1 MSRIFKNISTGIFIL
16 PWDLMGLF
24 LQCRVG
30 CVYIYNLWSLNS
42 LCVHV
47 SLSANVFLLFGHFK
61 SNLSV
66 FPSSPSLCLWS
77 NKEISLGAKYFPL
90 WVFKHSGSLLLFL
103 SASEVFSFLL
113 AVSVLFPSL
122 PVVVCVSKAVAELR
136 WHGDCGKHGEII
148 RTVRGFITAV
158 SRATLTVKVLC
169 MHVEGG

>member
-30 CVYIYNLWSLNS
+30 CVYIYNHWSLNS

-148 RTVRGFITAV
+148 RTVRGFIRGFKSYSNCKSPLHA
-158 SRATLTVKVLC
+158 C
-169 MHVEGG
+169 

>member
-1 MSRIFKNISTGIFIL
+1 
-16 PWDLMGLF
+16 MGLF

-30 CVYIYNLWSLNS
+30 CVYICNCWSLNS
-42 LCVHV
+42 LCVHI
-47 SLSANVFLLFGHFK
+47 SLSDNVFLLFGHFK

-66 FPSSPSLCLWS
+66 FPTSPSSPSLCLWS

-103 SASEVFSFLL
+103 SASEVFSLL

-136 WHGDCGKHGEII
+136 WPGDCSKHGEII
-148 RTVRGFITAV
+148 RTVREFITAV

-169 MHVEGG
+169 MYVEGGSYLNKVCFFVL

>member
-1 MSRIFKNISTGIFIL
+1 MSRTLRNNSTGIFIL

-24 LQCRVG
+24 LQCRVE
-30 CVYIYNLWSLNS
+30 CLYIYNRWSLNS

-90 WVFKHSGSLLLFL
+90 WVFKHSSSLLLFL
-103 SASEVFSFLL
+103 SASEVFSLL
-113 AVSVLFPSL
+113 SVSVLFPSL
-122 PVVVCVSKAVAELR
+122 PVVVCVSKAVAELT
-136 WHGDCGKHGEII
+136 E
-148 RTVRGFITAV
+148 TAE
-158 SRATLTVKVLC
+158 STER
-169 MHVEGG
+169 